1 MKLIICSALMCAV
14 VRAKTDTE
22 YQSQRSVLKPIHLH
36 IFDLEQTTGQYLKL
50 YQKTC
55 KYEVSLPCLSCE

>member
-1 MKLIICSALMCAV
+1 MCCLKKIL